1 MTTES
6 QAVALMEEANPVP
19 DLDSYSATPIDVAA
33 FLTTFEKTSN
43 EVRETK
49 QLVVERDTKPT
60 RRWFA
65 AAAVAA
71 TALILGVLY
80 LLQPQET
87 QEIVDNE
94 PAPPVVSTTAPSVTT
109 ALSVTTHVVEAFDY
123 GFRNLPTDVAV
134 GTILELVNTSTTEFH
149 NMIVVR
155 LDPSDDRTVD
165 ELADLP
171 FESWYRGSP
180 GDASHNFSDDMCMP
194 VAETECVAAQGL
206 HARPGQRSYDGR
218 RIRLNT
224 PGRYL
229 ILGLIPKGADPQA
242 VERGLE
248 THSPPPGVAGG
259 LLGYQNGM
267 IAILNVLPND

>member
-33 FLTTFEKTSN
+33 FLTTFQKTSD

-65 AAAVAA
+65 AAAVVA

-80 LLQPQET
+80 LLQPQKT
-87 QEIVDNE
+87 QETVDNE
-94 PAPPVVSTTAPSVTT
+94 PAPPVVATTAP
-109 ALSVTTHVVEAFDY
+109 SVTTHVVEAFDY

-171 FESWYRGSP
+171 FESWYI
-180 GDASHNFSDDMCMP
+180 DDMCVP

-206 HARPGQRSYDGR
+206 HARPGQRNYDG

-229 ILGLIPKGADPQA
+229 VLGLIPEGADPQA
-242 VERGLE
+242 VERTLE
-248 THSPPPGVAGG
+248 AHSPPPFVAGG

>member
-60 RRWFA
+60 RRLFA

-171 FESWYRGSP
+171 FESWYSGY
-180 GDASHNFSDDMCMP
+180 SDDMCMP